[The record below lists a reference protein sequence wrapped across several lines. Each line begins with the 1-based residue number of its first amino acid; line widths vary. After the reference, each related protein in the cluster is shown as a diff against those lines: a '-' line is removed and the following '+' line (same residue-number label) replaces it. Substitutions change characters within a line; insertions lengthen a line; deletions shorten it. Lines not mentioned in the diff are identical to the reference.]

1 MVEEQGNGEMLEVFL
16 DVIPQRF
23 LTGLFPKDF
32 NGIFLKLFVGLAE
45 NDLII

>member
-1 MVEEQGNGEMLEVFL
+1 MVEEQENGEMVEVFL
-16 DVIPQRF
+16 DIIPQRF

-32 NGIFLKLFVGLAE
+32 NGIIFKLFVDLAE